1 LLSCFINAFGFYF
14 LNYFFLQ
21 RKLMKIID
29 FIDEEAVIDDLQS
42 TDKESVIREMVNVL
56 KDLNKINES
65 ELDDIM
71 SALIKREKVG
81 STGIGKGVAV
91 PHTKHKSI
99 TKITGA
105 FARSLK
111 GVEFDALDG
120 EPVYLFFLLLSP
132 NDSTD
137 VHLAALEKIS
147 SVIRNSDFRNFV
159 RNASDKSEMIDIL
172 KEVDE
177 AKSE

>member
-1 LLSCFINAFGFYF
+1 
-14 LNYFFLQ
+14 
-21 RKLMKIID
+21 MKIID
-29 FIDEEAVIDDLQS
+29 FIEEEAVIDDLQS
-42 TDKESVIREMVNVL
+42 TDKESVIREMVDAL
-56 KDLNKINES
+56 KDLNKIDES

-71 SALIKREKVG
+71 GALIKREKVG

-99 TKITGA
+99 TTITGA

-120 EPVYLFFLLLSP
+120 EPVHLFFLLLSP

-159 RNASDKSEMIDIL
+159 KNASDKSEMVDIL

>member
-1 LLSCFINAFGFYF
+1 
-14 LNYFFLQ
+14 
-21 RKLMKIID
+21 M
-29 FIDEEAVIDDLQS
+29 QS
-42 TDKESVIREMVNVL
+42 TDKESVIREMVDVL
-56 KDLNKINES
+56 KNQNKINKNEV
-65 ELDDIM
+65 DDIM
-71 SALIKREKVG
+71 KALIKREKVG

-91 PHTKHKSI
+91 PHTKHQSI

-132 NDSTD
+132 NDSAD

-147 SVIRNSDFRNFV
+147 SVIRNPDFRNFV
-159 RNASDKSEMIDIL
+159 RNASNKSEMVDIS

-177 AKSE
+177 AKT

>member
-1 LLSCFINAFGFYF
+1 
-14 LNYFFLQ
+14 
-21 RKLMKIID
+21 MKIID
-29 FIDEEAVIDDLQS
+29 FIEEEAVIDDLQS
-42 TDKESVIREMVNVL
+42 TDKESVIREMVNAL
-56 KDLNKINES
+56 KDLNKIDES
-65 ELDDIM
+65 ELDNIM
-71 SALIKREKVG
+71 GALIKREKVG

-91 PHTKHKSI
+91 PHTKHKRI

-132 NDSTD
+132 HDSAN
-137 VHLAALEKIS
+137 VHLDALEKIS
-147 SVIRNSDFRNFV
+147 SVIRDADFRNFV
-159 RNASDKSEMIDIL
+159 RNASDKPEMVDIL

-177 AKSE
+177 TKSE

>member
-1 LLSCFINAFGFYF
+1 
-14 LNYFFLQ
+14 
-21 RKLMKIID
+21 MKIID
-29 FIDEEAVIDDLQS
+29 FIGENAVIDDLQS
-42 TDKESVIREMVNVL
+42 TDKESVIREMVDVL
-56 KDLNKINES
+56 KNQNKINKNEV
-65 ELDDIM
+65 DDIM
-71 SALIKREKVG
+71 KALIKREKVG

-91 PHTKHKSI
+91 PHTKHQSI

-105 FARSLK
+105 FARSLN

-132 NDSTD
+132 NDSAD

-147 SVIRNSDFRNFV
+147 SVIRNPDFRNFV
-159 RNASDKSEMIDIL
+159 RNASNKSEMVDIL

-177 AKSE
+177 AKT

>member
-1 LLSCFINAFGFYF
+1 M
-14 LNYFFLQ
+14 
-21 RKLMKIID
+21 KLID
-29 FIDEEAVIDDLQS
+29 FIEEDSVMDDLKS
-42 TDKESVIREMVNVL
+42 TDKESAIREMVEVL
-56 KDLNKINES
+56 KDLNKVNERDV
-65 ELDDIM
+65 DDIM
-71 SALIKREKVG
+71 EALIKREKVG

-105 FARSLK
+105 FARSLN
-111 GVEFDALDG
+111 GLEFDALDG

-137 VHLAALEKIS
+137 MHLVALEKIS
-147 SVIRNSDFRNFV
+147 TVIRNPDFRNFM
-159 RNASDKSEMIDIL
+159 RDASSKSEMVDIL

-177 AKSE
+177 VKA

>member
-1 LLSCFINAFGFYF
+1 M
-14 LNYFFLQ
+14 
-21 RKLMKIID
+21 KLID
-29 FIDEEAVIDDLQS
+29 FIEEDAVMENLQS
-42 TDKESVIREMVNVL
+42 TDKESVIREMAETL
-56 KDLNKINES
+56 KGLNKISKDNF
-65 ELDDIM
+65 DDVIE
-71 SALIKREKVG
+71 ALIKREKVG

-91 PHTKHKSI
+91 PHTKHKCIS
-99 TKITGA
+99 KITGV

-137 VHLAALEKIS
+137 AHLAALEKIS
-147 SVIRNSDFRNFV
+147 SVIRNTDFRSFV
-159 RNASDKSEMIDIL
+159 RDASDKPEMVEIL

-177 AKSE
+177 VKA

>member
-1 LLSCFINAFGFYF
+1 
-14 LNYFFLQ
+14 
-21 RKLMKIID
+21 MKIID
-29 FIDEEAVIDDLQS
+29 FIGENAVLADLQS
-42 TDKESVIREMVNVL
+42 TDKESVIREMVDVL
-56 KDLNKINES
+56 KNQNKINEN
-65 ELDDIM
+65 EVDDIM
-71 SALIKREKVG
+71 KALIKREKVG

-91 PHTKHKSI
+91 PHTKHQSI

-132 NDSTD
+132 NESTD

-147 SVIRNSDFRNFV
+147 SVIRNPDFRNFV
-159 RNASDKSEMIDIL
+159 RNASNKSEMIDIL

-177 AKSE
+177 AKT

>member
-1 LLSCFINAFGFYF
+1 
-14 LNYFFLQ
+14 
-21 RKLMKIID
+21 MKIID
-29 FIDEEAVIDDLQS
+29 FIGEDAVIDNLQS
-42 TDKESVIREMVNVL
+42 TDKESVIREMVDAL
-56 KDLNKINES
+56 KDLNKINEND
-65 ELDDIM
+65 LDDLM
-71 SALIKREKVG
+71 NALIKREKVG

-105 FARSLK
+105 FARSLN

-132 NDSTD
+132 NDSSD

-147 SVIRNSDFRNFV
+147 SVIRNADFRNFV
-159 RNASDKSEMIDIL
+159 RNASDQPEMVDIL

-177 AKSE
+177 TKSE

>member
-1 LLSCFINAFGFYF
+1 
-14 LNYFFLQ
+14 
-21 RKLMKIID
+21 MKIID
-29 FIDEEAVIDDLQS
+29 FIGENAVLDDLQS
-42 TDKESVIREMVNVL
+42 TDKESVIREMVDVL
-56 KDLNKINES
+56 KNQNKINEN
-65 ELDDIM
+65 EVDDIM
-71 SALIKREKVG
+71 KALIKREKVG

-91 PHTKHKSI
+91 PHTKHQSI

-132 NDSTD
+132 NESTD

-147 SVIRNSDFRNFV
+147 SVIRNPDFRNFV
-159 RNASDKSEMIDIL
+159 RNASNKSEMVDIL

-177 AKSE
+177 AKT

>member
-1 LLSCFINAFGFYF
+1 
-14 LNYFFLQ
+14 
-21 RKLMKIID
+21 MKIID
-29 FIDEEAVIDDLQS
+29 FIGENAVIDDLQS
-42 TDKESVIREMVNVL
+42 TSKESAIREMVDVL
-56 KDLNKINES
+56 KNLNRINENDV
-65 ELDDIM
+65 DDIM
-71 SALIKREKVG
+71 EALIKREKVG

-91 PHTKHKSI
+91 PHTKHQSI

-147 SVIRNSDFRNFV
+147 SLIRNPDFRNFV
-159 RNASDKSEMIDIL
+159 RNASNKSEMVDIL

-177 AKSE
+177 AKT

>member
-1 LLSCFINAFGFYF
+1 
-14 LNYFFLQ
+14 
-21 RKLMKIID
+21 
-29 FIDEEAVIDDLQS
+29 
-42 TDKESVIREMVNVL
+42 
-56 KDLNKINES
+56 
-65 ELDDIM
+65 M

-99 TKITGA
+99 TKIIGA

-132 NDSTD
+132 IDSTD

-159 RNASDKSEMIDIL
+159 RNASDKPEMVDIL

>member
-1 LLSCFINAFGFYF
+1 
-14 LNYFFLQ
+14 
-21 RKLMKIID
+21 MKIID
-29 FIDEEAVIDDLQS
+29 FIEEKAVIDDLQS
-42 TDKESVIREMVNVL
+42 TNKESVIREMVDAL
-56 KDLNKINES
+56 KDQNKIDES
-65 ELDDIM
+65 QLDDIM

-105 FARSLK
+105 FARSQK

-132 NDSTD
+132 HDSAD

-147 SVIRNSDFRNFV
+147 SVIRNADFRNFV
-159 RNASDKSEMIDIL
+159 KNASDKLEMVDIL

-177 AKSE
+177 AKPE

>member
-1 LLSCFINAFGFYF
+1 
-14 LNYFFLQ
+14 
-21 RKLMKIID
+21 MKIID
-29 FIDEEAVIDDLQS
+29 FIEEEAVIDDLQS

-56 KDLNKINES
+56 RDMNKINEG

-120 EPVYLFFLLLSP
+120 EPVYLFLLLSP

-159 RNASDKSEMIDIL
+159 KNASDKIEMVDIL

>member
-1 LLSCFINAFGFYF
+1 
-14 LNYFFLQ
+14 
-21 RKLMKIID
+21 MKIID
-29 FIDEEAVIDDLQS
+29 FIEENAVIDNLQS
-42 TDKESVIREMVNVL
+42 TDKESVIREMVDVL
-56 KDLNKINES
+56 NNLNKINENN
-65 ELDDIM
+65 LDDIM
-71 SALIKREKVG
+71 NALIKREKVG

-132 NDSTD
+132 NDSSD

-147 SVIRNSDFRNFV
+147 SVIRNVDFRNFI
-159 RNASDKSEMIDIL
+159 RNASDKSEMVEIL
-172 KEVDE
+172 REVDE
-177 AKSE
+177 NKPE